1 MTMNYKSLEYYAIT
15 KGVKINRQPYN
26 RATAVALNAPA
37 TLVMTD
43 FSQVTP
49 FSVEPTASIA
59 AANDKMI
66 ACGVRLL
73 FVTDNMGSLLGLI
86 TTTDILGEKPLKYLQ
101 QHSGKREDIMVQEI
115 MTPHE
120 RLLTLLMSEVR
131 MASVGDIIET
141 MKAFGRRHILVAEP
155 DDSEAGEAICG
166 IFSTT
171 QISRQVGFTIDLV
184 ERATNF
190 AEVEK
195 TLASAAL

>member
-1 MTMNYKSLEYYAIT
+1 
-15 KGVKINRQPYN
+15 
-26 RATAVALNAPA
+26 
-37 TLVMTD
+37 
-43 FSQVTP
+43 
-49 FSVEPTASIA
+49 
-59 AANDKMI
+59 
-66 ACGVRLL
+66 
-73 FVTDNMGSLLGLI
+73 
-86 TTTDILGEKPLKYLQ
+86 
-101 QHSGKREDIMVQEI
+101 
-115 MTPHE
+115 
-120 RLLTLLMSEVR
+120 

>member
-26 RATAVALNAPA
+26 RATAVAFNAPA